1 MDTFQ
6 ISTTLD
12 HNKTHEP
19 ACRTRQDSYMSMASC
34 AAVKQLC
41 SDHRFQ
47 NGEVQDHSES
57 EIKAFSNLF
66 HMGKLPVWNSL
77 QHWQVHIN

>member
-1 MDTFQ
+1 MDTFL
-6 ISTTLD
+6 ISATPN

-19 ACRTRQDSYMSMASC
+19 VCRTRQESYVSMTRY

-41 SDHRFQ
+41 SAHRFQ
-47 NGEVQDHSES
+47 NREVQYHSES

-66 HMGKLPVWNSL
+66 HMGKLPV
-77 QHWQVHIN
+77 